1 MQPEVVEVGSVILV
15 RPGEKIPLDGVV
27 LEGSSALN
35 TVALTGESMP
45 HDITVGDEVISG
57 CINLSGVIRVRTT
70 KPFSESTVSKI
81 ISLVENASEHK
92 SKSETFITRF
102 ARIYTPI
109 VVFAAIAL
117 ALIPPALSFIIY
129 HLSFSEA
136 FSTWLYRALMFLV
149 VSCPCALVI
158 SVPLTF
164 FGGIG
169 GASRHGILIK
179 GANYMDI
186 LAKVKTVVFDKTGT
200 LTHGQFAVEAVHDS
214 SEQKTIN
221 SQLSTVN
228 CQLLHLAAHV
238 EHFSSHPIA
247 AALRDAFPEAE
258 HDNCEVSDI
267 KEFAGHGIQARVG
280 NDIVCVGNAK
290 MMDSLGVAWHDCHL
304 PGTIIHVAINGE
316 YAGHI
321 VINDMIKDDSAE
333 AIRQLKELGVERTV
347 MLTGD
352 RQGVADHVAKEL
364 GITEYHAELLPA
376 DKVTF
381 VEQELSH
388 LAKVAFVGDGI
399 NDAPVLAR
407 ADIGIAMGGLG
418 SDAAIEAAD
427 VVLMDDQP
435 SKIAQA
441 IQIARRTI
449 AIARQNV
456 WFAIGVKIAVLILAA
471 FGLSTMWM
479 AVFAD
484 VGVTVLAVLNA
495 MRTMY

>member
-1 MQPEVVEVGSVILV
+1 M
-15 RPGEKIPLDGVV
+15 
-27 LEGSSALN
+27 A
-35 TVALTGESMP
+35 
-45 HDITVGDEVISG
+45 HDE
-57 CINLSGVIRVRTT
+57 
-70 KPFSESTVSKI
+70 
-81 ISLVENASEHK
+81 
-92 SKSETFITRF
+92 
-102 ARIYTPI
+102 
-109 VVFAAIAL
+109 
-117 ALIPPALSFIIY
+117 
-129 HLSFSEA
+129 
-136 FSTWLYRALMFLV
+136 
-149 VSCPCALVI
+149 
-158 SVPLTF
+158 
-164 FGGIG
+164 
-169 GASRHGILIK
+169 
-179 GANYMDI
+179 
-186 LAKVKTVVFDKTGT
+186 
-200 LTHGQFAVEAVHDS
+200 
-214 SEQKTIN
+214 
-221 SQLSTVN
+221 
-228 CQLLHLAAHV
+228 
-238 EHFSSHPIA
+238 
-247 AALRDAFPEAE
+247 
-258 HDNCEVSDI
+258 CEVSDI

-280 NDIVCVGNAK
+280 NDIVCVGNTK
-290 MMDSLGVAWHDCHL
+290 MMDSIGVAWHDCHL

-333 AIRQLKELGVERTV
+333 AIRQLKELGVEKTV

-364 GITEYHAELLPA
+364 GITEYHAELLPV

-456 WFAIGVKIAVLILAA
+456 WFAIGVKIAVLILAT

-495 MRTMY
+495 MRAMRA